1 MKKVTETTM
10 LHIIRLWQDDEKLA
24 PSGLFYCFDGCVWVG
39 CDNSHGDCWV
49 EEFKTEVDVRKWL
62 NNEPV
67 LDINDIPLNGWT
79 EEMCYTRDDIIRK
92 REEIYDEICR
102 VLTDWEMQDAVDDD
116 LYNTLVKIQNNW
128 ESVITAKED

>member
-1 MKKVTETTM
+1 
-10 LHIIRLWQDDEKLA
+10 
-24 PSGLFYCFDGCVWVG
+24 VWVG